1 VSDHTERPGHVAVAV
16 NTENRMVG
24 IRHER
29 GYVVAG
35 DRRIPIWCC
44 SANGNRACQGHGE
57 RRPTTL
63 REQPCKRAG
72 HPASERRVNQNGHS
86 FCTACQRD
94 GYRVRKAA

>member
-1 VSDHTERPGHVAVAV
+1 V
-16 NTENRMVG
+16 NTENPGGVAVHVIEHNRMVG
-24 IRHER
+24 TRHR
-29 GYVVAG
+29 RHYVVVG
-35 DRRIPIWCC
+35 SDQRRIGIWQCE
-44 SANGNRACQGHGE
+44 ANGWRACQGHGE